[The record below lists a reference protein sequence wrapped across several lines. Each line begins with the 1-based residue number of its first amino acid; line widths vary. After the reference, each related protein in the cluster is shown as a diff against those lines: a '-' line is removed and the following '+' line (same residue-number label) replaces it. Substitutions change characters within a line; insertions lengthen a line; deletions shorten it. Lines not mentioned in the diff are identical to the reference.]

1 MDPASYCDL
10 ILPVKLSSFAA
21 TLVHKKV
28 FLKWRIENPDQA
40 KKFVIERSVLNGR
53 WLELKTIPSNPSF
66 KEYAS
71 IDEEPFTGKS
81 FYRLK
86 IIERNNDAVFSTI
99 RQISLAEDGNFIIY
113 PNPASNK
120 IIITINSSAPA
131 VMKLLD
137 ISGRVLTSKT
147 LNDPTTN
154 LELPPLSRGTYFI
167 QIGSTVQKL
176 VIR

>member
-1 MDPASYCDL
+1 
-10 ILPVKLSSFAA
+10 
-21 TLVHKKV
+21 
-28 FLKWRIENPDQA
+28 
-40 KKFVIERSVLNGR
+40 
-53 WLELKTIPSNPSF
+53 
-66 KEYAS
+66 
-71 IDEEPFTGKS
+71 
-81 FYRLK
+81 
-86 IIERNNDAVFSTI
+86 
-99 RQISLAEDGNFIIY
+99 LAEDGNFIIY

-167 QIGSTVQKL
+167 QIGSTVRKL